1 MFKICLK
8 CVASPFCRRK
18 IAIGSVSKE
27 KTFDEF
33 QNEGAP
39 PPPQQSDPGLLDKI
53 MLTVLVWLYC
63 GVLLIN

>member
-1 MFKICLK
+1 M
-8 CVASPFCRRK
+8 
-18 IAIGSVSKE
+18 IGSVSKE

>member
-1 MFKICLK
+1 MCGFPVLQEEDSDRICFK
-8 CVASPFCRRK
+8 
-18 IAIGSVSKE
+18 G